1 MDLDILGATV
11 LTGPALLG
19 ALAMLALIDSTSFGT
34 LLIPIWLMLVPDRLR
49 RSRIIL
55 YLATVAGFYF
65 VVGVVLLTVATA
77 ALPQLE
83 SLSTTVPFLWAQLIV
98 GAALLIGSF
107 FIGGKRKAG
116 EQRGPGRL
124 ARWRERAV
132 TDASGERS
140 GMLPLMG
147 LAVTA
152 AGVEVASMLPYL
164 VAIGLLSTSEFD
176 VATRALVLAGYCIV
190 MVAPALVLLGIR
202 MIASRAIDSGLARI
216 SGWMERNAAETT
228 AWIVGIIGFLLARA
242 AVIDLELFNGVVRLQ

>member
-1 MDLDILGATV
+1 MEFDVLGTAA
-11 LTGPALLG
+11 LTGPAFLG
-19 ALAMLALIDSTSFGT
+19 ALVLLALVDSTSFGT

-65 VVGVVLLTVATA
+65 VVGLVLLTVATA
-77 ALPQLE
+77 FLPQLE
-83 SLSTTVPFLWAQLIV
+83 ALSTTVPFLWVQLVV
-98 GAALLIGSF
+98 GAGLLIGSF
-107 FIGGKRKAG
+107 FIGGKRKRSG
-116 EQRGPGRL
+116 EQGPGRL

-132 TDASGERS
+132 TDASSERS
-140 GMLPLMG
+140 GILPLMG
-147 LAVTA
+147 LAVAA

-176 VATRALVLAGYCIV
+176 AAVRVLALVGYCIV

-202 MIASRAIDSGLARI
+202 SIASRAIDSGLARI

-228 AWIVGIIGFLLARA
+228 AWIVGILGFLLARA
-242 AVIDLELFNGVVRLQ
+242 AAVDLGLFDVALRL

>member
-1 MDLDILGATV
+1 MEFVVLGAAA

-19 ALAMLALIDSTSFGT
+19 ALALLALIDSTSFGT

-49 RSRIIL
+49 RSRIVL

-65 VVGVVLLTVATA
+65 VVGLVLLTVATA

-83 SLSTTVPFLWAQLIV
+83 ALSTTVPFLWAQLIV

-107 FIGGKRKAG
+107 FIGGKRKRNQ
-116 EQRGPGRL
+116 EQGPGRL

-176 VATRALVLAGYCIV
+176 VAARALVLVGYCIV

-202 MIASRAIDSGLARI
+202 LIASHAIDSGLTRI

-242 AVIDLELFNGVVRLQ
+242 AAVDLGVFDGVLRL